1 MQETIAQIIQVN
13 HISKSNRNPLPALTT
28 TITPVYLVLYCLG
41 GGGRV
46 PLPFPII
53 DLVHMQFSAFF
64 GTDEQLFNPN
74 RFYLVTGLLVKRT
87 AVTQTAQYPV
97 AFGTSP

>member
-41 GGGRV
+41 GGGFLL

-64 GTDEQLFNPN
+64 GTDEQLFT
-74 RFYLVTGLLVKRT
+74 RTGFT
-87 AVTQTAQYPV
+87 W
-97 AFGTSP
+97 